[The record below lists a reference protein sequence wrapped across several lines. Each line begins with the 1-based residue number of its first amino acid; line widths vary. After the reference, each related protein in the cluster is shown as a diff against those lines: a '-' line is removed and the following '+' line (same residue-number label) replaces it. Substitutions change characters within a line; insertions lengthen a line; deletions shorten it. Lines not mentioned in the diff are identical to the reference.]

1 MEEALNFQVNPQIN
15 NSILAESLPIYIDRP
30 RTDIQVAILCVTEG
44 GVLTHQLSSILDENN
59 SVFQSE
65 LFAILSALQY
75 I

>member
-30 RTDIQVAILCVTEG
+30 RTDIQVAAVFCVTEG
-44 GVLTHQLSSILDENN
+44 GVLTHQSSSILDENN

-65 LFAILSALQY
+65 LFAILSALQ
-75 I
+75 